1 MKIRERRA
9 PKRLEEN
16 EDTSSGTTCPSR
28 SQPPGLLRTK
38 LFCELANAGSI
49 GLLPLNAPRLFT
61 YVGAIDVIRRIEC
74 RGHLTSGVSYR
85 GRRQLVFFFRLPA
98 ESKYSCTMKETLVRR
113 HCHVHAV
120 TRMSAHNV
128 CRSRPGIFLGAMHVC
143 SPPHLFGRSPPTCP
157 PLPFQVWLVF
167 RRYRDF
173 VTLRQRLKSACQGH
187 HQKHGG
193 ASPVRGD
200 PKSHTPVKRLS
211 GRVGLTP
218 GPAAAEVGLTLGAG
232 TRADRIGAD
241 GDRENSA
248 LIARVETILSE
259 YRFPSRLALGRSF
272 SLKQE
277 RRKALHAFLAALVSS
292 DRGAGWRRQEGAWHV
307 RGASRMSGGL
317 ASEALARPAPTVFQP
332 SKVKKALGGFKSCVL
347 ACQQHAA

>member
-1 MKIRERRA
+1 MCVALLISLGA
-9 PKRLEEN
+9 P
-16 EDTSSGTTCPSR
+16 
-28 SQPPGLLRTK
+28 
-38 LFCELANAGSI
+38 
-49 GLLPLNAPRLFT
+49 LLP
-61 YVGAIDVIRRIEC
+61 
-74 RGHLTSGVSYR
+74 
-85 GRRQLVFFFRLPA
+85 
-98 ESKYSCTMKETLVRR
+98 
-113 HCHVHAV
+113 
-120 TRMSAHNV
+120 AH
-128 CRSRPGIFLGAMHVC
+128 
-143 SPPHLFGRSPPTCP
+143 
-157 PLPFQVWLVF
+157 PFQVWLVF

-200 PKSHTPVKRLS
+200 PKSHAPVKRLS

-292 DRGAGWRRQEGAWHV
+292 GRGAGWRRQEGAWHV
-307 RGASRMSGGL
+307 RGASGEL
-317 ASEALARPAPTVFQP
+317 ASEALSNPAPTLFQP
-332 SKVKKALGGFKSCVL
+332 SKMKKALGGFKSCVL